1 MAPGWCGYLLMFP
14 ILQKTYETARPDLA
28 PAVIEGVIRAALERA
43 RAKHLDWSRFEP
55 AIEFLA
61 GVFFTDHARLP
72 IDDYLETLYC
82 AVKHGDFSRRWRA
95 LLRASEA
102 PRAVQT

>member
-1 MAPGWCGYLLMFP
+1 MSFEVVTE
-14 ILQKTYETARPDLA
+14 TYKSARPDLE
-28 PAVIEGVIRAALERA
+28 PAVVEGVIEAALERA
-43 RAKHLDWSRFEP
+43 RAKHQDWERFAP
-55 AIEFLA
+55 AIEFLSA
-61 GVFFTDHARLP
+61 VFFTDHVKMP

-102 PRAVQT
+102 PRAVAASSPGT